1 MVLSTTKRTSS
12 VASITNQSTGG
23 GSKKAGFPAIIGRTA
38 SVSIALNQT
47 SQNSTVL
54 KKPEGK
60 NVTVRQS
67 RPIGVLPG
75 NWGGY
80 H

>member
-12 VASITNQSTGG
+12 MASITNQSTGG
-23 GSKKAGFPAIIGRTA
+23 GSKKAGFPAMVGRTA
-38 SVSIALNQT
+38 TVSIALNQT

-54 KKPEGK
+54 KEPASS
-60 NVTVRQS
+60 TVRQS
-67 RPIGVLPG
+67 RPLGVLPG
-75 NWGGY
+75 NWSNY